1 MSKKDLTKPRP
12 RKQPTADE
20 IDAYVSGGA
29 GKDTEKQK
37 SVGTAMQESV
47 KTETAR
53 LTVDLP
59 QDLHTR
65 FKVACTN
72 ARTNM
77 NNEIRQF
84 IARRCVELEGSTK

>member
-12 RKQPTADE
+12 MKQPTADE

-37 SVGTAMQESV
+37 PVGTAMQESV
-47 KTETAR
+47 KTKPAR

-59 QDLHTR
+59 REQHTR
-65 FKVACTN
+65 FQIACTR
-72 ARTNM
+72 AGTKM
-77 NNEIRQF
+77 NREIRQF
-84 IARRCVELEGSTK
+84 IDRRCAELEGSTK

>member
-1 MSKKDLTKPRP
+1 MSKKDLTKPRTK
-12 RKQPTADE
+12 KQLTPDE

-37 SVGTAMQESV
+37 PVGTAMQESV

-59 QDLHTR
+59 REQHTR
-65 FKVACTN
+65 FKIACTL
-72 ARTNM
+72 AKTNM
-77 NNEIRQF
+77 NDEIRQL
-84 IARRCVELEGSTK
+84 ITRRCAELEAATK